1 MTSIR
6 FTTIVAAALLCA
18 ACGRDAPNADAAQL
32 KQAVGADTKGTSG
45 RGGSNSSPA
54 RGENGGGGQN
64 GGGGAGGG
72 EKTQPTITLAASDI
86 DVAKRASIEEGVA
99 VTGDLRPIESVTIRA
114 RLEGDLVAVNVREGQ
129 HVNAGELLAK
139 FEDTEQASAV
149 ASAKADK
156 LSALSDS
163 ATAQWNLDQTA
174 ELFKAG
180 AVAERDFKLAQQTVA
195 SANARLAAA
204 DAKVRGTAS
213 VLSDTRVIA
222 PTTGVIEDRSI
233 ENGEHIARG
242 ATLFTLV
249 RTNVLELAAAV
260 PSRFSGVVRVGL
272 PVLFSAEGRSFSGK
286 VARVSPT
293 VDPTTRSVT
302 VYVQIPNASDALKGG
317 TFAAGRIVSRTIQN
331 ALVVPI
337 SAIRLTGDG
346 KQYVYRI
353 AGTSIDIANVQV
365 GATDER
371 AGITEVLGGLAD
383 GDRIIVGNVGTV
395 GRGMQVIIAGEE
407 SRSGKRAPGP

>member
-1 MTSIR
+1 MTSTRIAV
-6 FTTIVAAALLCA
+6 FTAAALLCA
-18 ACGRDAPNADAAQL
+18 ACGKDAANADAAQV
-32 KQAVGADTKGTSG
+32 KQADGANAKGAATKD
-45 RGGSNSSPA
+45 PA
-54 RGENGGGGQN
+54 SAAGAHADNGGGNGANGQ
-64 GGGGAGGG
+64 
-72 EKTQPTITLAASDI
+72 KTQPTITLASSDV
-86 DVAKRASIEEGVA
+86 DVVKRANLEEGVA

-139 FEDTEQASAV
+139 FDDTEQASGL

-156 LSALSDS
+156 LSAQSDLT
-163 ATAQWNLDQTA
+163 TAQWNLDQTA

-180 AVAERDFKLAQQTVA
+180 AVAERDLKLAQQTVA

-204 DAKVRGTAS
+204 DAKVRGSTS

-222 PTTGVIEDRSI
+222 PTTGVIEDRSV

-242 ATLFTLV
+242 ATMFTLV

-260 PSRFSGVVRVGL
+260 PARFAGVVRVGL
-272 PVLFSAEGRSFSGK
+272 PVLFGAEGRSFSGK

-302 VYVQIPNASDALKGG
+302 VYVQIPNETDALKGG
-317 TFAAGRIVSRTIQN
+317 TFAAGRIVSRMIQN
-331 ALVVPI
+331 ALVVPM

-346 KQYVYRI
+346 QQYVYRLSGK
-353 AGTSIDIANVQV
+353 AIDIATVRV

-371 AGITEVLGGLAD
+371 AGVTEVLSGLSD

-407 SRSGKRAPGP
+407 SRPGKRSPGP

>member
-1 MTSIR
+1 M
-6 FTTIVAAALLCA
+6 AAALACA
-18 ACGRDAPNADAAQL
+18 ACGKDAANADAAQL
-32 KQAVGADTKGTSG
+32 KQGDAANAKGAPAKDPGNAGGVHGDNSG
-45 RGGSNSSPA
+45 GNGS
-54 RGENGGGGQN
+54 GGQ
-64 GGGGAGGG
+64 
-72 EKTQPTITLAASDI
+72 KTQPTITLATTDI
-86 DVAKRASIEEGVA
+86 DMVKRANLEEGVA

-139 FEDTEQASAV
+139 FEDTEQASAL

-156 LSALSDS
+156 LSAESDLT
-163 ATAQWNLDQTA
+163 TAQWNLDQTA

-204 DAKVRGTAS
+204 DAKVRGSTS

-242 ATLFTLV
+242 ATMFTLV

-260 PSRFSGVVRVGL
+260 PSRFAGAVRVGL
-272 PVLFSAEGRSFSGK
+272 PVLFGAEGRSFSGK

-302 VYVQIPNASDALKGG
+302 VYVQIPNETDALKGG
-317 TFAAGRIVSRTIQN
+317 TFAAGRIVSRMIQN
-331 ALVVPI
+331 ALVVPM

-346 KQYVYRI
+346 QQYVYRLSGK
-353 AGTSIDIANVQV
+353 AIDIANVHV
-365 GATDER
+365 GATDDR
-371 AGITEVLGGLAD
+371 AGLTEVLSGLSD

-407 SRSGKRAPGP
+407 SRTGKRSPGP